1 LLKKISSEFKKFS
14 GSEFN
19 RNFFRLFQGTLV
31 GQILPI
37 IAAPIISRLF
47 SPDQIGEFA
56 FYSSVISIC
65 IGLVCLNI
73 ERAIVLPANNNEA
86 KRLIEIALKI
96 SFRLSLIAFIILIF
110 LKILYYL
117 DYTKDFPWWWFLLCI
132 HIFILGLFQVGNYT
146 LSRSKMFRELGKSR
160 VYNGVSYSLLQMSSY
175 KLQSLGLVSSLILS
189 RFFSSINYFVHMKKN
204 GDLNFKVLIGL
215 PSKFTKIEKILMKK
229 YKDFLIFGTSI
240 TTLNNTSN
248 QLPIILLQSLYS
260 MQSAGIYSWANR
272 IIQMPT
278 GLITQAINQVF
289 YQDVSERIT
298 EKKPILNL
306 VKSTTKK
313 LFVIGVIPYAILFT
327 LAPQIFGFV
336 FGEKWT
342 LAGEYTRCLIPWL
355 FISFLNSPITSVISA
370 YGKQKMHFYNEIIL
384 LIFRFLSLI
393 IGYLIWNDAFM
404 SVLLFGIVG
413 FIYSI
418 YMYFY
423 LLKIVKENEPL

>member
-1 LLKKISSEFKKFS
+1 
-14 GSEFN
+14 
-19 RNFFRLFQGTLV
+19 
-31 GQILPI
+31 
-37 IAAPIISRLF
+37 
-47 SPDQIGEFA
+47 
-56 FYSSVISIC
+56 
-65 IGLVCLNI
+65 
-73 ERAIVLPANNNEA
+73 
-86 KRLIEIALKI
+86 
-96 SFRLSLIAFIILIF
+96 
-110 LKILYYL
+110 
-117 DYTKDFPWWWFLLCI
+117 
-132 HIFILGLFQVGNYT
+132 
-146 LSRSKMFRELGKSR
+146 
-160 VYNGVSYSLLQMSSY
+160 
-175 KLQSLGLVSSLILS
+175 
-189 RFFSSINYFVHMKKN
+189 MKKN

-215 PSKFTKIEKILMKK
+215 PSKFTRIEKILMKK

-278 GLITQAINQVF
+278 GLITQAVNQVF
-289 YQDVSERIT
+289 YQDVSERIS

-306 VKSTTKK
+306 VQSTTKK
-313 LFVIGVIPYAILFT
+313 IFFIGIIPYAILFI

-336 FGEKWT
+336 FGNKWI

-355 FISFLNSPITSVISA
+355 FVSFLNSPITGVISA
-370 YGKQKMHFYNEIIL
+370 YGKQKMHFYNEITL

-393 IGYLIWNDAFM
+393 LGYLIWKDAFM

-423 LLKIVKENEPL
+423 LLKIVKENEPS

>member
-1 LLKKISSEFKKFS
+1 LLKKISSKFKKFS

-37 IAAPIISRLF
+37 IVAPIISRLF

-56 FYSSVISIC
+56 FYSSIITIC
-65 IGLVCLNI
+65 IGLVTLNI
-73 ERAIVLPANNNEA
+73 DRAIVLPANNNEA
-86 KRLIEIALKI
+86 KKLIIIALKI
-96 SFRLSLIAFIILIF
+96 SLRLSILTLIVLILLKTLSFLNII
-110 LKILYYL
+110 
-117 DYTKDFPWWWFLLCI
+117 KDFQWWWFLLCI
-132 HIFILGLFQVGNYT
+132 HIFILGIFQVGNYT
-146 LSRSKMFRELGKSR
+146 LSRYKLFRELGKSR
-160 VYNGVSYSLLQMSSY
+160 VYNGLSYSLLQMCSY
-175 KLQSLGLVSSLILS
+175 KLKSFGLVSSLFLS

-215 PSKFTKIEKILMKK
+215 PSKFTRIEKILMKK

-240 TTLNNTSN
+240 TTLNNISN

-278 GLITQAINQVF
+278 GLITQAVNQVF
-289 YQDVSERIT
+289 YQDVSERIS

-306 VKSTTKK
+306 VQSTTKK
-313 LFVIGVIPYAILFT
+313 IFFIGIIPYAILFI

-336 FGEKWT
+336 FGNKWI

-355 FISFLNSPITSVISA
+355 FVSFLNSPITGVISA
-370 YGKQKMHFYNEIIL
+370 YGKQKMHFYNEITL

-393 IGYLIWNDAFM
+393 LGYLIWKDAFM

-423 LLKIVKENEPL
+423 LLKIVKENEPS